1 MREQVSVK
9 LHVFLYSQGHCTTIM
24 SVLSFPSFLF
34 YVYECSACM
43 YVCMYACVP
52 RAHGCQKK
60 MLAPLEPE
68 LQVVVNCLVGAGN
81 LTYVLCKSPGVL
93 NHC

>member
-1 MREQVSVK
+1 
-9 LHVFLYSQGHCTTIM
+9 
-24 SVLSFPSFLF
+24 
-34 YVYECSACM
+34 M